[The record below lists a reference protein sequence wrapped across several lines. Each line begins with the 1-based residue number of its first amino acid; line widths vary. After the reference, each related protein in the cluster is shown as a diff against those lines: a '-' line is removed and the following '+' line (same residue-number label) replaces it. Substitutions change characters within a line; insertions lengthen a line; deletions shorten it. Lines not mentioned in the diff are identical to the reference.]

1 MTDRLTLSEKAARHS
16 NYFNY
21 GAAEKLLKMQDRPG
35 EVRDEI
41 RGRLEWA
48 YKCGYR
54 KAKAE
59 AKKSA

>member
-16 NYFNY
+16 NFFNY
-21 GAAEKLLKMQDRPG
+21 RAAEELLKMQDNPAD
-35 EVRDEI
+35 VRDEI

-59 AKKSA
+59 ARKSV